1 MIRRIRRFII
11 EKDITS
17 HYDFF
22 VLLYFSGCQDHN
34 KSFETSETNYTS
46 SVIIES
52 MSEKL
57 IQSENT
63 ERSTEALVSEI
74 VLENDMEVV
83 SIVSDFA
90 HEPRRLEETG
100 GKQAAKF
107 ISDKF
112 IEFG

>member
-1 MIRRIRRFII
+1 MKKILQVIM
-11 EKDITS
+11 T
-17 HYDFF
+17 FF

-83 SIVSDFA
+83 SIVSDLSLI
-90 HEPRRLEETG
+90 H
-100 GKQAAKF
+100 
-107 ISDKF
+107 I
-112 IEFG
+112 